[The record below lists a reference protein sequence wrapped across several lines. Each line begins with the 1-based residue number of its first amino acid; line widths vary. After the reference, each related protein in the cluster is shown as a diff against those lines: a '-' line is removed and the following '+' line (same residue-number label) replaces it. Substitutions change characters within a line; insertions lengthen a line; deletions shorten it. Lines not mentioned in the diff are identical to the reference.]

1 MPRALTAWHY
11 GGSWDR
17 GRLDTGICVEL
28 IEAMQFAAPAEDYDR
43 FMGRYA
49 PTLAAAFADAGGVRT
64 GMRVLDV
71 GCGPGGLTRELAA
84 RVGAA
89 NVAAIDPAVQFAEA
103 CRQRNPGADVREGVA
118 EELPWSDG
126 EFDATLCS
134 LVLGFMAD
142 PDQGVREMARVTRP
156 GGAVAVCMWD
166 TVAGGMTMLRIF
178 WSAVRELNPGVE
190 GERQMAGTVEGDI
203 VKRLR
208 RAGLEGATGGAL
220 TAHADYSG
228 FEDFWEPLTFA
239 VGPAGQYLHS
249 LPAEQRT
256 KVRAACRAALPNGPF
271 SLEARAWYAR
281 GIVAPTALP
290 R

>member
-1 MPRALTAWHY
+1 
-11 GGSWDR
+11 
-17 GRLDTGICVEL
+17 L

-49 PTLAAAFADAGGVRT
+49 PTLAVALADAGGVRT

-71 GCGPGGLTRELAA
+71 GCGPGGLTRELAG

-89 NVAAIDPAVQFAEA
+89 NVAAIDPAVQFTEA

-126 EFDATLCS
+126 EFDAALSS

-142 PDQGVREMARVTRP
+142 PDRGVREMARVTRP
-156 GGAVAVCMWD
+156 GGVVAVCMWD

-178 WSAVRELNPGVE
+178 WSAVLELNPGVE
-190 GERQMAGTVEGDI
+190 GERRMAGTAEGDI
-203 VKRLR
+203 ADRLR
-208 RAGLEGATGGAL
+208 RAGLEGVTGGAL
-220 TAHADYSG
+220 AAHAHYSG

-239 VGPAGQYLHS
+239 VGPAGHYLQS
-249 LPAEQRT
+249 LPAEQRA
-256 KVRAACRAALPNGPF
+256 KVREACRAALPDGPF
-271 SLEARAWYAR
+271 WLEARAWYAR
-281 GIVAPTALP
+281 GTAPPTASP